1 MGNFG
6 AILIELFVIL
16 VFVILVKIS
25 LRRLSMNK
33 CPNCNS
39 TNVHTSS
46 YKEWFKCEDCL
57 FIFD

>member
-1 MGNFG
+1 MVNFG
-6 AILIELFVIL
+6 GILIEL
-16 VFVILVKIS
+16 FVILVKIS